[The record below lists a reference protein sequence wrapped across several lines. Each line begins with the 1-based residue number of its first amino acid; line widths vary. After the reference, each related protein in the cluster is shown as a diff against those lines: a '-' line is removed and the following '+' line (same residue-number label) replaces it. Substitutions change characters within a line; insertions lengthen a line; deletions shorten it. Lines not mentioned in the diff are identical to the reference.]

1 MTLDTTDRR
10 LIAALV
16 EGLPLEDRPY
26 RALARDLGLGEAET
40 IARTARLVE
49 DGVIKRLGLV
59 VRHRELGYRANAMV
73 VWDVPDD
80 LVGETGRLL
89 ARNDAVTLCY
99 RRERRTGWPYNL
111 YIMIHGRDRD
121 AVLNE
126 VANVAR
132 AAGLD
137 DCPRQV
143 LFSTRRFKQTGARY
157 LPEAVVA

>member
-1 MTLDTTDRR
+1 MS
-10 LIAALV
+10 
-16 EGLPLEDRPY
+16 
-26 RALARDLGLGEAET
+26 
-40 IARTARLVE
+40 
-49 DGVIKRLGLV
+49 
-59 VRHRELGYRANAMV
+59 

-80 LVGETGRLL
+80 VVGGIGRLL

-99 RRERRTGWPYNL
+99 RRERRTGWPFNL

-126 VANVAR
+126 IVNVAR

-157 LPEAVVA
+157 LSEAVVA